1 MFRRLNEG
9 YDSFDFDDVWDAYDV
24 ALEYLGAEELCM
36 SLAKAM
42 GTDALE
48 ENLRYIFQMHDI
60 NPDEDEEYDESIK
73 RKNRRSM
80 REARRGR
87 RRFYR

>member
-1 MFRRLNEG
+1 
-9 YDSFDFDDVWDAYDV
+9 
-24 ALEYLGAEELCM
+24 
-36 SLAKAM
+36 M